1 MKYLLNLFTDL
12 FQQMDLSASLSHN
25 LAVTIC
31 IIALLIVA
39 FIAQVITRFV
49 LRKVVHQFVEKTK
62 TQWDDFLI
70 KRKVFGALA
79 HLASAFIIYSAFS
92 FTETD
97 FSFEN
102 FEDAQLIT
110 KVLYKIARIYFV
122 LILTVFGVRLATAA
136 NDMYRTTSYAA
147 NRPIKGY
154 VQLVQIFIIFIGV
167 IFIISILINRSPL
180 VLIAGL
186 GAVAAVLLL
195 IFRDTI
201 LGFVASI
208 QLSAN
213 KMLKPGDW
221 ISMPGHG
228 ADGTVIDI
236 TLNTVKVQNW
246 DKTIT
251 TIPTYALVAE
261 SFSNWVGMEE
271 SGGRRIKRHINIDM
285 KSVRFCDGEL
295 LEKLGRFH
303 LLSNYLK
310 NKQKEIENFN
320 KKLNIEE
327 GDTYN
332 GRRQT
337 NLGVF
342 RRYLE
347 LYLHQHPMI
356 HDGMTFLIRH
366 LQPTDKGL
374 PVEIYVFSRDQEWAN
389 YEAIQ
394 ADIMDHVLAILP
406 EFDLRV
412 FQTPSGSDI
421 SEFLVSRT

>member
-1 MKYLLNLFTDL
+1 MKYLLKLFTDI
-12 FQQMDLSASLSHN
+12 FQQLELSESLSHK
-25 LAVTIC
+25 LAIFIC
-31 IIALLIVA
+31 LIVLISIA
-39 FIAQVITRFV
+39 YFAQVITRFI
-49 LRKVVHQFVEKTK
+49 LRKVVHRFVEKTK
-62 TQWDDFLI
+62 TLWDDFLV
-70 KRKVFGALA
+70 KRKVFSAIA
-79 HLASAFIIYSAFS
+79 HVSSAFIIFSAFS
-92 FTETD
+92 FSEVD

-102 FEDAQLIT
+102 FEDARLIT
-110 KVLYKIARIYFV
+110 KILYNGSQIYFI
-122 LILTVFGVRLATAA
+122 LIFTFFGIRLGNAA
-136 NDMYRTTSYAA
+136 NDMYKTTSYAA

-154 VQLVQIFIIFIGV
+154 IQLVQIFIIFIGA
-167 IFIISILINRSPL
+167 IFFISILINKSPL
-180 VLIAGL
+180 ALIAGL
-186 GAVAAVLLL
+186 GAVAAILLL
-195 IFRDTI
+195 IFKDTI

-221 ISMPGHG
+221 ISMPGRN

-251 TIPTYALVAE
+251 TIPTYMLVAE
-261 SFSNWVGMEE
+261 SFSNWIGMEE

-285 KSVRFCDGEL
+285 KSVCFCDTEL
-295 LEKLGRFH
+295 LKKLSHFH
-303 LLSNYLK
+303 LLSDYIHA
-310 NKQKEIENFN
+310 KQKEIQDFN
-320 KKLNIEE
+320 KKLNVQE

-342 RRYLE
+342 RKYLE
-347 LYLHQHPMI
+347 EYLHHHPMI
-356 HDGMTFLIRH
+356 HDSMTFLIRH

-374 PVEIYVFSRDQEWAN
+374 PIEIYVFSKDQEWAN

-406 EFDLRV
+406 EFGLRV
-412 FQTPSGSDI
+412 FQTPSGNDI
-421 SEFLVSRT
+421 SDFLGSKN

>member
-1 MKYLLNLFTDL
+1 MKYLLIFFTDT
-12 FQQMDLSASLSHN
+12 FQQLEIGESLSHN
-25 LAVTIC
+25 LAVFIC
-31 IIALLIVA
+31 LIILIFVA
-39 FIAQVITRFV
+39 YLAQVITRFI
-49 LRKVVHQFVEKTK
+49 LRKVVHRFVEKTK

-70 KRKVFGALA
+70 KRKVFSAAA
-79 HLASAFIIYSAFS
+79 HLSSAFIIYSAFS
-92 FTETD
+92 FTEVD

-102 FEDAQLIT
+102 FEDAKLIT
-110 KVLYKIARIYFV
+110 KILYGAARIYFV
-122 LILTVFGVRLATAA
+122 LIFTMFGIRLATAA
-136 NDMYRTTSYAA
+136 NDMYQTTSYAA

-154 VQLVQIFIIFIGV
+154 IQLVQIFVLFIGV
-167 IFIISILINRSPL
+167 IFVISILINKSPL

-186 GAVAAVLLL
+186 GAVAAILLL
-195 IFRDTI
+195 IFKDTI

-221 ISMPGHG
+221 ISMPGHN

-261 SFSNWVGMEE
+261 SFNNWIGMEE

-285 KSVRFCDGEL
+285 KSVRFCDAEL
-295 LEKLGRFH
+295 LNKLNHFH
-303 LLSNYLK
+303 LLGDYIGE
-310 NKQKEIENFN
+310 KQKEIEEFN
-320 KKLNIEE
+320 KKLKVEA

-337 NLGVF
+337 NLGIF
-342 RRYLE
+342 RKYLE
-347 LYLHQHPMI
+347 EYLHHHPMI
-356 HDGMTFLIRH
+356 HDSMTFLVRH

-374 PVEIYVFSRDQEWAN
+374 PIEIYVFSKDQEWAN

-406 EFDLRV
+406 EFELRV
-412 FQTPSGSDI
+412 FQTPSGNDL
-421 SEFLVSRT
+421 SEFLQLKS